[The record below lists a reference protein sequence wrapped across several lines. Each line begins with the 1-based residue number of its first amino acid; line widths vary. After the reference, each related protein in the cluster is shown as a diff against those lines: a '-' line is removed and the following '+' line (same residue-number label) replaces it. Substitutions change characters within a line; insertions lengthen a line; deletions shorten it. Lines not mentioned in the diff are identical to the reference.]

1 MVQRKPSECQRKRL
15 KEDVNLACP
24 MKEVC
29 DLIPDSV
36 DGLDLELTGWH
47 RKFYQSFTKNLDCL
61 KSSINYR
68 IPELQ
73 R

>member
-1 MVQRKPSECQRKRL
+1 
-15 KEDVNLACP
+15 

>member
-1 MVQRKPSECQRKRL
+1 
-15 KEDVNLACP
+15 

-36 DGLDLELTGWH
+36 DGLDLELTGWD
-47 RKFYQSFTKNLDCL
+47 RKCYQSFTKNLDHL
-61 KSSINYR
+61 KSSISYC

-73 R
+73 RRSPRKSTPSTFLFLKNECLFLR